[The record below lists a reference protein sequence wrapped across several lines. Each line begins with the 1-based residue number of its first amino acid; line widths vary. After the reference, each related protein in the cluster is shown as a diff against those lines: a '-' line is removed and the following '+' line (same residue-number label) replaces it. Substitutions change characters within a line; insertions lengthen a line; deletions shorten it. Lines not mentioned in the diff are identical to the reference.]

1 MQRFRTL
8 VAVLFI
14 FFLTNMGYCDDLKV
28 ITVASEEWENNTN
41 KDETGLYWDIIR
53 KVYQMDN
60 IQLKTR
66 IVPYARSVHMVKVKK
81 VDAWVA
87 SYIDEETFA
96 IYPKWHFDADI
107 VSALFQKS
115 KFPDWKG
122 VQSLANKTVGWVR
135 GYDYD
140 QYIDVKMK
148 IDELNSRD
156 SAVGMLVKNRID
168 VLLDALVEIQNE
180 LKKKER
186 LKKIGFDLNEYR
198 IEQLLQL
205 NLYLAFTKD
214 ERGKKLMAIWD
225 KNFEILLKN
234 GSIKKLFEHYK
245 IKRFPFKE

>member
-156 SAVGMLVKNRID
+156 SAIGMLVKNRID

-186 LKKIGFDLNEYR
+186 LSMK
-198 IEQLLQL
+198 
-205 NLYLAFTKD
+205 
-214 ERGKKLMAIWD
+214 
-225 KNFEILLKN
+225 
-234 GSIKKLFEHYK
+234 
-245 IKRFPFKE
+245 

>member
-1 MQRFRTL
+1 
-8 VAVLFI
+8 
-14 FFLTNMGYCDDLKV
+14 
-28 ITVASEEWENNTN
+28 
-41 KDETGLYWDIIR
+41 
-53 KVYQMDN
+53 
-60 IQLKTR
+60 
-66 IVPYARSVHMVKVKK
+66 
-81 VDAWVA
+81 
-87 SYIDEETFA
+87 
-96 IYPKWHFDADI
+96 
-107 VSALFQKS
+107 
-115 KFPDWKG
+115 
-122 VQSLANKTVGWVR
+122 
-135 GYDYD
+135 
-140 QYIDVKMK
+140 
-148 IDELNSRD
+148 
-156 SAVGMLVKNRID
+156 MLVKNRID